1 MTREKPKRGA
11 LSTGGMFVADATLIL
26 AKGTAKAAYFV
37 GKPIVK
43 GAGKVIAKGANA
55 SADYAK
61 RKVDEQAL
69 QMAPM
74 SAENWY
80 DKAALSCEQTVD
92 ALLNQAS
99 GTAGRVARGLAAKLG
114 GVGATA
120 GIFSIASL
128 FGTASTGTAIST
140 LSGAAFN
147 SAALAWIGG
156 TVASGALIVSGV
168 GILGGILAYFGARH
182 LLVRIN
188 GKARKE
194 EQLDDQEARV
204 IDALLL
210 LATSFR
216 KQSGIN
222 SRLQP
227 LAASALRVDAFD
239 PLIKELGK
247 CIDKVSDWPEQ
258 PRKKLEKQVG
268 RLKDLSGFLINAGG
282 GGQGGMMGKPMRT
295 GIVPA
300 TLLKLQADRLPQF
313 NQDEDLVLDAL
324 RRSSNQLNNASI
336 EELAHYVQAMN
347 PEQLPGLANNL
358 KGIYHE
364 LSYKHRENNDGDEYV
379 VEIFEAT
386 NHPGA
391 DVQITNTDSGE
402 VVIAQLKATNYSSYL
417 RDHNQRY
424 ENVDLFVTSEVADS
438 DAEFQSSGFSNVELT
453 KDTTETLE
461 RLQQAGKADVIES
474 IGVAAMVNVARNA
487 GAFLAGQSV
496 SPDRKKKMIEDGVVA
511 ASVAGLTQLILS

>member
-11 LSTGGMFVADATLIL
+11 LSSAGIFVANATWVL
-26 AKGTAKAAYFV
+26 AKGTGKAAYVV
-37 GKPIVK
+37 GMPVAK
-43 GAGKVIAKGANA
+43 GTGKVLAKGANA
-55 SADYAK
+55 SANYAK
-61 RKVDEQAL
+61 RKVDEQTL
-69 QMAPM
+69 LMAPT

-99 GTAGRVARGLAAKLG
+99 GTAGRVVRGLAVKLG

-120 GIFSIASL
+120 GIFSIASI

-182 LLVRIN
+182 LLSRFN
-188 GKARKE
+188 GKTRKK

-227 LAASALRVDAFD
+227 LAASALRVNAFD
-239 PLIKELGK
+239 PLIEELGK
-247 CIDKVSDWPEQ
+247 CIGKVSDWPEQ
-258 PRKKLEKQVG
+258 PRKRLEKQAG
-268 RLKDLSGFLINAGG
+268 RLNDLLGFLAEVGGAG
-282 GGQGGMMGKPMRT
+282 QRGMMGKSMRT
-295 GIVPA
+295 GIVSA
-300 TLLKLQADRLPQF
+300 TLLKLQAERLQQF
-313 NQDEDLVLDAL
+313 NEDENLVLDAL
-324 RRSSNQLNNASI
+324 RRSSNRLNNAST
-336 EELAHYVQAMN
+336 EELAHYVQSMS
-347 PEQLPGLANNL
+347 PEQIPGLANNV

-364 LSYKHRENNDGDEYV
+364 LSYERRENNDGDEYV
-379 VEIFEAT
+379 VELFEAT

-391 DVQITNTDSGE
+391 DVRITNTDTGE
-402 VVIAQLKATNYSSYL
+402 VVTAQLKATNYSSYL

-424 ENVDLFVTSEVADS
+424 ENVDLFVTTEVADS
-438 DAEFQSSGFSNVELT
+438 DAAFASSGFSNVELT
-453 KDTTETLE
+453 EDTAETLE
-461 RLQQAGKADVIES
+461 KLELTGRADIIES
-474 IGVAAMVNVARNA
+474 MGVAAMVNVARNA
-487 GAFLAGQSV
+487 GAFLSGGSV
-496 SPDRKKKMIEDGVVA
+496 TEDRKKKMIEDGVVA